1 MRVTFNMQGMQ
12 MKDMLSTSLSNYTE
26 AVKKANAKQSLLNPW
41 EDSSKYVGAYN
52 VQNMIDELTQFSENA
67 GSASNWLNN
76 TNAELQELVEAL
88 KQARDDYAI
97 AGASDSYDEE
107 SRKALAQ
114 DVLSLYNQI
123 MDIANASY
131 NGRYIFG
138 GYQTGTPPFTGGTNS
153 VTNVI
158 TKNVNGEH
166 LAGDAV
172 TKDVFSDMT
181 ELKSG
186 KYTAKVTVKDGI
198 AKLQLYD
205 EKGNVVILDSNGSD
219 ESGGLGNKSAVSM
232 SFEYEAGKVINT
244 GRGISF
250 KMPEDLN
257 NPTSIVMEFDY
268 KSGSEI
274 TYQGDNGYIYT
285 QIGYSQDIAVNMPGS
300 NIFTQSGMVL
310 QGSAFNTVNG
320 MSATL
325 NTLFSNLDNTNIS
338 IGDSIKISGTDHNG
352 NKVGIASLVS
362 NTNPSLDLADASEK
376 ERTITVT
383 YGDKLYKIVVPQKAY
398 SSTKELASAV
408 DNELKNAEYIGS
420 ISGLSGVNAD
430 IEDYESLINSQVNSG
445 KYQGEISAAGKNKYK
460 VDLSSE

>member
-1 MRVTFNMQGMQ
+1 MRITFNMQAMQ

-285 QIGYSQDIAVNMPGS
+285 QIASQ
-300 NIFTQSGMVL
+300 
-310 QGSAFNTVNG
+310 
-320 MSATL
+320 
-325 NTLFSNLDNTNIS
+325 
-338 IGDSIKISGTDHNG
+338 
-352 NKVGIASLVS
+352 
-362 NTNPSLDLADASEK
+362 
-376 ERTITVT
+376 
-383 YGDKLYKIVVPQKAY
+383 
-398 SSTKELASAV
+398 
-408 DNELKNAEYIGS
+408 
-420 ISGLSGVNAD
+420 
-430 IEDYESLINSQVNSG
+430 
-445 KYQGEISAAGKNKYK
+445 
-460 VDLSSE
+460 